1 MKVKIFAKINLTLDV
16 VGVKDGYHLINSFM
30 SPINLFDVVK
40 VKKRKDYAVTVKEV
54 GILSGAKEEDNNAYK
69 TAKAF
74 MEEFNVK
81 GVDIVIDKG
90 IFVGGGLGGSS
101 ADIAG
106 VLIAMKKLYGIKE
119 SILPLANRLGCD
131 VAFML
136 QGRQAVVSGR
146 GERLTTIG
154 KKAKLKGVLIY
165 SGESLSAKEAYSS
178 FDERKEKFA
187 FATEKVIDKIE
198 KGDKSFV
205 YDLSNHLEKSVT
217 TLLPVVK
224 ENIEELKIT
233 GACNALM
240 TGSGSAVYGI
250 FNNRKEL
257 IKAYEKLKKK
267 HGQNVKIIKTL

>member
-16 VGVKDGYHLINSFM
+16 VGVKDGYHLINSLM
-30 SPINLFDVVK
+30 APINLFDVVR
-40 VKKRKDYAVTVKEV
+40 VKKRNDYTVTVKEV
-54 GILSGAKEEDNNAYK
+54 GISSGAKEQDNNAYK

-74 MEEFNVK
+74 MEEFGVK

-106 VLIAMKKLYGIKE
+106 VLIAMKKLYGINK
-119 SILPLANRLGCD
+119 SVVPLANRLGSD

-136 QGRQAVVSGR
+136 QGRQAVASGR
-146 GERLTTIG
+146 GEMLTTMS

-165 SGESLSAKEAYSS
+165 SGESLSAKEVYSA
-178 FDERKEKFA
+178 FDKSGEKFP
-187 FATEKVIDKIE
+187 FATESVVSKIE

-205 YDLSNHLEKSVT
+205 CDLSNHLEKSVT
-217 TLLPVVK
+217 TLLPKVK
-224 ENIEELKIT
+224 ENIEELKSL
-233 GACNALM
+233 GASNALM

-250 FNNRKEL
+250 FSTRKEL
-257 IKAYEKLKKK
+257 KKAYEKLKQK
-267 HGQNVKIIKTL
+267 HGENVKIIKTL